1 MRLAFGVHHVLK
13 VAQASFASTR
23 FTRGIWTAPRVVY
36 HINAVDIVT
45 QWEVVATCERISEA
59 YLLPVLKDLID
70 QFPFEILGFHSD
82 NGSEYINKTV
92 ATLLE
97 KMRVEQTKS
106 RSRHSIDN
114 ALAESKNGSVVRK
127 AFGYSHIPQRFAA
140 HINVFCR
147 EHLNP
152 YVNLHRP
159 CLFAK
164 EVIDAKGKIRKT
176 YPLDMVQTPLDKLAS
191 LTAVATFL
199 REGVSITQLQLQ
211 AKVLHLDGTGQGA
224 FTEPSLDDALI
235 ETSSGDDV
243 FGGHCRRLRVAMA

>member
-1 MRLAFGVHHVLK
+1 MNFTK
-13 VAQASFASTR
+13 TR
-23 FTRGIWTAPRVVY
+23 PVVNPIGIRRAPRPAGRPGFIRIDSVHQGDMDGTKGVY
-36 HINAVDIVT
+36 HVNAVDIVT

-59 YLLPVLKDLID
+59 YLLPVLEDLID

-97 KMRVEQTKS
+97 KLRVEQTKS
-106 RSRHSIDN
+106 RSRHSNDN

-191 LTAVATFL
+191 LAGVNIFL
-199 REGVSITQLQLQ
+199 RKGVTITQLRLQ
-211 AKVLHLDGTGQGA
+211 AKALSDLDA
-224 FTEPSLDDALI
+224 ANAMNVARLKLFDL
-235 ETSSGDDV
+235 
-243 FGGHCRRLRVAMA
+243 FNRRSKSAA